1 MNDTEGYRPNALY
14 RTLASHYRAL
24 ADMLK
29 RDPLPGMR
37 TTFATITGEIHA
49 TGIVD
54 AFRSFARS
62 CYGAERQ
69 QADAMP
75 PPPELKRNS
84 RGTGSYRVPGGENNR
99 PFGKKVGNLW
109 MLGLA
114 AGGAACVFYRLPPSA
129 SATRRSPITDTLRR
143 ETGFETSGNL
153 SRRTLASQGPVDQS
167 AVVFHQAW

>member
-84 RGTGSYRVPGGENNR
+84 RGAGTSTPELTDPAAPAAIECPAGRITVRSAKKLEISGCWVWRREAPLVSFTGYRRARARLGG
-99 PFGKKVGNLW
+99 
-109 MLGLA
+109 
-114 AGGAACVFYRLPPSA
+114 
-129 SATRRSPITDTLRR
+129 RRSPTRFAAKLD
-143 ETGFETSGNL
+143 
-153 SRRTLASQGPVDQS
+153 SRPPVTCPEGP
-167 AVVFHQAW
+167 